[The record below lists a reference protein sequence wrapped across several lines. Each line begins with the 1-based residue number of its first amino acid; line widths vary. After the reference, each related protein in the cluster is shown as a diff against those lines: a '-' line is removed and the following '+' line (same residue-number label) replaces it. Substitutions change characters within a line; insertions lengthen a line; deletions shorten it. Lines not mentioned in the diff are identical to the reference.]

1 MGTIYKQLSIE
12 ERSVIFVGL
21 RQGLS
26 HREIA

>member
-1 MGTIYKQLSIE
+1 METIYKQLGME
-12 ERSVIFVGL
+12 KRGLIFVGL